1 MNQLIDDLRLR
12 LRAIEAG
19 HDPATRAWVADMRS
33 RVSSGEID
41 KLLADQ
47 PHDPR
52 DLIDRRRSAAS

>member
-1 MNQLIDDLRLR
+1 MSQFIDDLRLR
-12 LRAIEAG
+12 LRAIEVG
-19 HDPATRAWVADMRS
+19 HDPTTRAWAAETRS

-52 DLIDRRRSAAS
+52 DLIDRRQT